1 MNQML
6 ESSGHRYHGTISR
19 PLYLSSHFNNNTLT
33 TIHEQNRLS
42 ESSEIQHHMPKDLG
56 GVSPTCALES
66 SQTDLGTGLEFAGD
80 NELVLVPI
88 SYGLQTTGE
97 R

>member
-1 MNQML
+1 ML
-6 ESSGHRYHGTISR
+6 ESSGHHYHGTISR
-19 PLYLSSHFNNNTLT
+19 PLYLSSHFNNKTLT
-33 TIHEQNRLS
+33 TIYEQYRLS
-42 ESSEIQHHMPKDLG
+42 ESSEIQHNMPKHLG
-56 GVSPTCALES
+56 RVSSTCELDS

-88 SYGLQTTGE
+88 AYGLQTTGG

>member
-6 ESSGHRYHGTISR
+6 ESSGHHYHGTISR
-19 PLYLSSHFNNNTLT
+19 PLYLSSHFNNKTLT
-33 TIHEQNRLS
+33 TIYEQNHL
-42 ESSEIQHHMPKDLG
+42 SEIQHNMPKHLG
-56 GVSPTCALES
+56 GVSSTCALDS

-88 SYGLQTTGE
+88 AYGLQTTGG